1 MWQPLTEFPYE
12 SVLAMM
18 IRRPLFLIF
27 GFIIFLAGCGGDGS
41 NSKSA
46 AVPDAGELTPSGRVF
61 IAHASLQGATS
72 SIPFSASKVMGI
84 HHAGGSIVRT
94 QSSSS
99 NFKMTSG
106 VGVD

>member
-1 MWQPLTEFPYE
+1 
-12 SVLAMM
+12 M
-18 IRRPLFLIF
+18 ILRALLLIF
-27 GFIIFLAGCGGDGS
+27 GFLILLAGCGGGGGS
-41 NSKSA
+41 SSLASA
-46 AVPDAGELTPSGRVF
+46 PDTGELTPSGRVF

-84 HHAGGSIVRT
+84 HHAGGVLVRT

-99 NFKMTSG
+99 SFKMTSG